1 MGRISATECPTVQI
15 PGEKA
20 FVTTKTGVS
29 PKKKPK
35 LLSTWDQIVKHL
47 GQYPSPRLS
56 FDSDGEVN
64 NQAWIFRGVSN
75 SAYPLEPSVERTA
88 KNGHIGWA
96 ALEVKVVAEF
106 KSRARMHIGPTLIPE
121 DELTWLALMQHY
133 GIPTRLLDFTLSPFV
148 ALYFAVRHGGEKST
162 PARVWAMDSE
172 AINGNFLRVT
182 ARARIRARERKKTP
196 GHKVSFHLDDFAS
209 ERDVLRDDALAMR
222 RAAEEALQ
230 ASGTFRSEL
239 NKHGCACMTMPPS
252 FNPRLA
258 SQQGVFLLNCA
269 EKLTF
274 DQSLEKMMV
283 RNLRSRSGVLSR
295 GGRSAIP
302 VKYPRPV
309 TIPRHGRVSRA
320 NQAKDASALD
330 VTAIAMQKCV
340 SACERNVCKLLRN
353 W

>member
-1 MGRISATECPTVQI
+1 
-15 PGEKA
+15 
-20 FVTTKTGVS
+20 VTTKTGVS

-182 ARARIRARERKKTP
+182 ARARIRERERKKTP

-239 NKHGCACMTMPPS
+239 NKHGCVCMTMPPS

-274 DQSLEKMMV
+274 DQSLEKMM
-283 RNLRSRSGVLSR
+283 G
-295 GGRSAIP
+295 
-302 VKYPRPV
+302 
-309 TIPRHGRVSRA
+309 
-320 NQAKDASALD
+320 AKPGWCETFEVAPECFREVEEALFQSNIHD
-330 VTAIAMQKCV
+330 QSLFPDMEGLAGLIRQKM
-340 SACERNVCKLLRN
+340 RLH
-353 W
+353 WT